1 MEVCI
6 KVGISFLINRSLF
19 IFLLCQM
26 QLHSPCVRS
35 CVHPFV
41 GTSTVCSEGVCASIT
56 AVLNHGD
63 IWLTVG
69 VIF

>member
-1 MEVCI
+1 MTAKQQCNI
-6 KVGISFLINRSLF
+6 YRYLT
-19 IFLLCQM
+19 
-26 QLHSPCVRS
+26 QLH

>member
-1 MEVCI
+1 MPP
-6 KVGISFLINRSLF
+6 
-19 IFLLCQM
+19 
-26 QLHSPCVRS
+26 PCVRS

-56 AVLNHGD
+56 AVFNHGD

-69 VIF
+69 VIV